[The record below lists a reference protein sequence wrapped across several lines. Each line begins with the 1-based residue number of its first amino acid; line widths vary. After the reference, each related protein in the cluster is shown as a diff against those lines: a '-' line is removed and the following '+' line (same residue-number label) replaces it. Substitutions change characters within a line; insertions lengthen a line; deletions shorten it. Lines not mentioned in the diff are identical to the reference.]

1 MENSEREDTEDSL
14 QEIEESLSS
23 LKLTATVAE
32 DAVTKALNRLKLAQ
46 HKLKI
51 EMEELSE
58 TELRSKPLLRAWLSK
73 RALPTDS
80 SFQVFFQ
87 AFLDE
92 HKQEHRLDLTDRTV
106 TLNKDGTQLLGY
118 KESNKRVSILEIME
132 RLPLLFH

>member
-1 MENSEREDTEDSL
+1 MENSDREDTEDSL
-14 QEIEESLSS
+14 QEIETSLSS
-23 LKLTATVAE
+23 LKLSANAAE

-73 RALPTDS
+73 RGLPTDS

-92 HKQEHRLDLTDRTV
+92 HKQEHRLDLSDRTV

>member
-23 LKLTATVAE
+23 LKLSATVAE

-73 RALPTDS
+73 RKLPTDS

-92 HKQEHRLDLTDRTV
+92 HKEEHRLDLSDRTV